1 MIYDRKYMTFA
12 VKHSHIIAVDLGATH
27 VRTALVSASGSIL
40 AKVSEPT
47 VKQGRNG
54 GIVSEQI
61 IRMIRGIRTAHPAK
75 IKGIGIASIGPL
87 DYRRGGPV
95 RSPNVPFV
103 FIPLVSPLRRAFR
116 VPVSLMNDC
125 NAAVLG
131 EQRFGAGKNKQ
142 NIVYITISTG
152 IGAGVIANGKLLL
165 GRGGN
170 AAEVGHFIVDTKY
183 NLPCSCGKGSGHWEG
198 YASGA
203 NIPRFFHHWLRIRG
217 ETKKENG
224 KTAKEIFALARTDG
238 TAREFLREL
247 SRINARAIST
257 IIAAYDPEI
266 IMLGGSVALGNP
278 SVILGGIKKYVD
290 RFLKLPLITITPLG
304 EDVSLLGAA
313 AAAYDDIPERYFS
326 IQIKN
331 GG

>member
-1 MIYDRKYMTFA
+1 MTFA

-27 VRTALVSASGSIL
+27 VRVALVSASGSIL

-47 VKQGRNG
+47 TKQGRDG
-54 GIVSEQI
+54 GIISKQI
-61 IRMIRGIRTAHPAK
+61 IRMIRGMRAAHPAK

-87 DYRRGGPV
+87 DYRRGGPI

-103 FIPLVSPLRRAFR
+103 FIPLVEPLRRAFH

-152 IGAGVIANGKLLL
+152 IGAGAIAGGKLLL
-165 GRGGN
+165 GRSGN
-170 AAEVGHFIVDTKY
+170 AAEVGHFVVDTQY
-183 NLPCSCGKGSGHWEG
+183 NLPCSCGKGICHWEG

-203 NIPRFFHHWLRIRG
+203 NIPRFFHYWLRMRG
-217 ETKKENG
+217 KTKKENI

-247 SRINARAIST
+247 SRINARALST
-257 IIAAYDPEI
+257 VIAAYDPELI
-266 IMLGGSVALGNP
+266 TIGGSVALGNS
-278 SVILGGIKKYVD
+278 SVILNGIKKYVD
-290 RFLKLPLITITPLG
+290 HYLPTPPIAITKLG
-304 EDVSLLGAA
+304 EDITLLGVVAA
-313 AAAYDDIPERYFS
+313 MNETIRKKMRNMLPYE
-326 IQIKN
+326 KN
-331 GG
+331 